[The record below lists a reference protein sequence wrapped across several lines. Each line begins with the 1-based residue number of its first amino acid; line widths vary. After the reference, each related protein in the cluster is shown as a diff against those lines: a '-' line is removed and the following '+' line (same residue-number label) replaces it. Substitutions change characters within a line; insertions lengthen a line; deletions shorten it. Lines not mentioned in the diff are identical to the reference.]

1 MSVEFSTVK
10 VYFDDF
16 KENIELND
24 SENTNENED
33 LSKEII
39 KFFVAK
45 TVFQFTTLS
54 TLFNNFMSDYLLSTV
69 SKPFRSIDFP
79 PPQLFFV

>member
-24 SENTNENED
+24 SENTNENEEP
-33 LSKEII
+33 SK
-39 KFFVAK
+39 
-45 TVFQFTTLS
+45 
-54 TLFNNFMSDYLLSTV
+54 
-69 SKPFRSIDFP
+69 
-79 PPQLFFV
+79 